1 MFSRTRD
8 KIVAAIVTVACI
20 CAGLMGTAIATAEAD
35 VGTNYFMPRS
45 VEPWYGLF
53 GSAFGCVVHRPSGKV
68 EVRVTTRAAERTAR
82 RLIANRKKLRG
93 ARLSYV
99 RRVDRSQS
107 LVNFLAAWQFASQ
120 SLSSQPVIAS
130 SGAAEWISSPTVP
143 LSRDRCRTVVVSV
156 YSYPGHEATADEL
169 AWANSVAAKYPA
181 IISVDARTVENAP
194 VIPQ

>member
-1 MFSRTRD
+1 MTVVLRRLGVLVCLVFALLG
-8 KIVAAIVTVACI
+8 VAASSAV
-20 CAGLMGTAIATAEAD
+20 AD
-35 VGTNYFMPRS
+35 VGSNHFIPRA
-45 VEPWYGLF
+45 VQPWYGVF
-53 GSAFGCVVHRPSGKV
+53 GAGFGCVVHRANGRV
-68 EVRVTTRAAERTAR
+68 EVRVTSRRALGLAR
-82 RLIANRKKLRG
+82 NLIESRKRVRGSRLHHV
-93 ARLSYV
+93 RL
-99 RRVDRSQS
+99 VDRSQS

>member
-1 MFSRTRD
+1 MFSCTRERF
-8 KIVAAIVTVACI
+8 AILTISVACI
-20 CAGLMGTAIATAEAD
+20 CAGLMSTSTVLAKAD

-45 VEPWYGLF
+45 VQPWYGLV
-53 GSAFGCVVHRPSGKV
+53 GSGFGCVVHRSNGKV
-68 EVRVTTRAAERTAR
+68 EVRVTTRAAEQTAR
-82 RLIANRKKLRG
+82 RLITSGKKQRG

-120 SLSSQPVIAS
+120 SLASRSTISSG
-130 SGAAEWISSPTVP
+130 GAAEWISSPTVP
-143 LSRDRCRTVVVSV
+143 LSRNRCRTVVVSV

-169 AWANSVAAKYPA
+169 AWANQVAAKYPA